1 MFNKDKNAFFSIT
14 VKVGLHI
21 NNLKF
26 SVICNTWTD
35 TDHLIQI
42 DLYFTKYILVPNI
55 SHDRAKFSVVW
66 KPKSVIN

>member
-1 MFNKDKNAFFSIT
+1 MFNKDKNALFLLLPYRKSS
-14 VKVGLHI
+14 HI

-35 TDHLIQI
+35 TDLII
-42 DLYFTKYILVPNI
+42 KIYFTKFILVPNI
-55 SHDRAKFSVVW
+55 SHDRAKFSLVW

>member
-1 MFNKDKNAFFSIT
+1 MLYFYYLLKSS
-14 VKVGLHI
+14 HI

-35 TDHLIQI
+35 TDLLIRI
-42 DLYFTKYILVPNI
+42 LYFTRYILVQNI
-55 SHDRAKFSVVW
+55 SHDRAKFSLVW

>member
-1 MFNKDKNAFFSIT
+1 MLYFYYYLKSS
-14 VKVGLHI
+14 HI

-35 TDHLIQI
+35 ADLLIKI
-42 DLYFTKYILVPNI
+42 YFTRYILVQNI
-55 SHDRAKFSVVW
+55 SHDRAKFSLVW